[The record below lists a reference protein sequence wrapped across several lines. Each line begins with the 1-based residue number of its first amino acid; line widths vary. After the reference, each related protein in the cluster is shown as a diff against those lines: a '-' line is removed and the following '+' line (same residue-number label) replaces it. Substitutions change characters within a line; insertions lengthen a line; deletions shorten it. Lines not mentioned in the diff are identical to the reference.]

1 MGEASFLCWFSLAE
15 DVRPSVA
22 SFPDPSVEDFLAEG
36 SSPEV
41 APDVPAAQ
49 AARSAVLDVPV
60 ALAGRVGFPA
70 GSSAAPDVPVELV
83 APVAA
88 QDGSPELP
96 DETGAQAHCYWAAWA
111 QPAPDGSSLKE
122 RAAS

>member
-49 AARSAVLDVPV
+49 AARSAVLDVAA

-70 GSSAAPDVPVELV
+70 GSSAAPDVPAALAGRVGFPAGSSVAPDVPVEPV

-88 QDGSPELP
+88 Q
-96 DETGAQAHCYWAAWA
+96 
-111 QPAPDGSSLKE
+111 
-122 RAAS
+122 